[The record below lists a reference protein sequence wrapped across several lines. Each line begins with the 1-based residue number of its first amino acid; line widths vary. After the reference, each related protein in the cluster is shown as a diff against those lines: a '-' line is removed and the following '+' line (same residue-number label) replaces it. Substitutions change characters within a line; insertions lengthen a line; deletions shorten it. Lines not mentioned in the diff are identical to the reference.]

1 VNSEL
6 ITTNYDLEAGMS
18 HRLTNIDRETYNS
31 VIIEE

>member
-1 VNSEL
+1 
-6 ITTNYDLEAGMS
+6 LEAGMS